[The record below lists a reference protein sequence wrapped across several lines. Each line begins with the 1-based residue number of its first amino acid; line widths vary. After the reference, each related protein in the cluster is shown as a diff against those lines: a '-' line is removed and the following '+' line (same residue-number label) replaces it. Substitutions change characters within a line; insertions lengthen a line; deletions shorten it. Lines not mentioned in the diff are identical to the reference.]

1 MKKVIKKLKKLNE
14 QSNNLHFIEIHS
26 DGSGAICYETGDSF
40 FEFYTIK
47 QLKKYLKTLKKYLKT
62 L

>member
-26 DGSGAICYETGDSF
+26 DGSGAICYETGGSF

-47 QLKKYLKTLKKYLKT
+47 QLKKYLKTL
-62 L
+62 

>member
-1 MKKVIKKLKKLNE
+1 MKKVIKRLKKLNE

-47 QLKKYLKTLKKYLKT
+47 QLKKYLKTL
-62 L
+62 